1 MFLIVV
7 ECPSVSSPKS
17 GSFALDTNGVKSV
30 SVFICNAG
38 YTILGSVNI
47 TCDIAGTWS
56 DEFPKCG
63 KYVLDIQRFNI
74 SNFII

>member
-17 GSFALDTNGVKSV
+17 GSFALDTNGVESV
-30 SVFICNAG
+30 SVFMCNAG
-38 YTILGSVNI
+38 YTILGSVNV

-63 KYVLDIQRFNI
+63 KYVLDIQWFKMLE
-74 SNFII
+74 FII